1 MILWLLLAA
10 MTAGALALL
19 LMPLLRKGAA
29 AESRA
34 AYDLTV
40 YRDQLAEIE
49 RDLERGLL
57 GPEEAVAARTEI
69 ERRMLAAADDPG
81 ERAKDAKE
89 RGGDRAITAAVIAA
103 ALPLGAFVLYLNLG
117 SPELP
122 GQPFAERQAER
133 SQAVDDPAVQTR
145 VAELAE
151 HLRQNPEDLE
161 AWLALAESYIALER
175 YDSAANAYRHA
186 ILLAQGRP
194 DLFSVYGE
202 SLVLANDGQVTGEAR
217 TAFGQALAA
226 APGEPRARYY
236 LALAEAQAGN
246 PRAALQMWVDL
257 AADSPPD
264 APWLPIL
271 DQRIGATA
279 EELGLEAASIMPTP
293 QAGRGPSPEDMA
305 AAEQM
310 SPEDQADM
318 IRSMVERLAARLEAE
333 PDDPDGWLMLARS
346 YQVLGEPEQAR
357 RAFDRAAGL
366 AANGPAALK
375 AHIQQAGRE
384 LGFDLPQ

>member
-1 MILWLLLAA
+1 M
-10 MTAGALALL
+10 
-19 LMPLLRKGAA
+19 
-29 AESRA
+29 
-34 AYDLTV
+34 
-40 YRDQLAEIE
+40 
-49 RDLERGLL
+49 
-57 GPEEAVAARTEI
+57 AARTEI
-69 ERRMLAAADDPG
+69 ERRMLAAADGQG

-103 ALPLGAFVLYLNLG
+103 ALPLGAFVIYLNLG

-133 SQAVDDPAVQTR
+133 SQAVDDPALQTL

-246 PRAALQMWVDL
+246 PRAALQM
-257 AADSPPD
+257 
-264 APWLPIL
+264 
-271 DQRIGATA
+271 
-279 EELGLEAASIMPTP
+279 
-293 QAGRGPSPEDMA
+293 
-305 AAEQM
+305 
-310 SPEDQADM
+310 
-318 IRSMVERLAARLEAE
+318 
-333 PDDPDGWLMLARS
+333 
-346 YQVLGEPEQAR
+346 
-357 RAFDRAAGL
+357 
-366 AANGPAALK
+366 
-375 AHIQQAGRE
+375 
-384 LGFDLPQ
+384 

>member
-1 MILWLLLAA
+1 MILWLLLAT

-34 AYDLTV
+34 AYDLAV

-69 ERRMLAAADDPG
+69 ERRMLAAADGQG
-81 ERAKDAKE
+81 ERPKE

-122 GQPFAERQAER
+122 GRPFAERQAER
-133 SQAVDDPAVQTR
+133 SQAVDDPAVQTQ
-145 VAELAE
+145 VAELVE
-151 HLRQNPEDLE
+151 HLRQDPEDLE
-161 AWLALAESYIALER
+161 AWLALAESYMVLER
-175 YDSAANAYRHA
+175 HGSAANAYRHA

-194 DLFSVYGE
+194 DVFSAYGE
-202 SLVLANDGQVTGEAR
+202 SLVHANDGQVTSEAR

-226 APGEPRARYY
+226 APDEPRARYY

-246 PRAALQMWVDL
+246 QRTALQMWVDL

-271 DQRIGATA
+271 DQHIGAIA
-279 EELGLEAASIMPTP
+279 EELGIEAASIAPAP
-293 QAGRGPSPEDMA
+293 RVGRGPSPEDMA
-305 AAEQM
+305 ALEQM

-318 IRSMVERLAARLEAE
+318 IRTMVERLAAQLEAE

-346 YQVLGEPEQAR
+346 YQVLGDPGQAR
-357 RAFDRAAGL
+357 HAFDRAARL
-366 AANGPAALK
+366 AANGPPALK
-375 AHIQQAGRE
+375 ARIQQAGRE

>member
-34 AYDLTV
+34 AYDLAV

-69 ERRMLAAADDPG
+69 ERRMLAAADGPG
-81 ERAKDAKE
+81 ERPKE

-122 GQPFAERQAER
+122 GRPFAERQAER
-133 SQAVDDPAVQTR
+133 TQAGDDPAAQTL

-161 AWLALAESYIALER
+161 VWLALAESYMALER

-186 ILLAQGRP
+186 VLLAQGRP
-194 DLFSVYGE
+194 DVFSAYGE
-202 SLVLANDGQVTGEAR
+202 SLVHANDGQVTGEAR

-246 PRAALQMWVDL
+246 RRAALQMWVDL

-271 DQRIGATA
+271 DQHIGAIA
-279 EELGLEAASIMPTP
+279 EELGIEAASIAPTP
-293 QAGRGPSPEDMA
+293 RVGRGPSPEDMA
-305 AAEQM
+305 ALEQM

-318 IRSMVERLAARLEAE
+318 IRTMVERLAARLEAE

-346 YQVLGEPEQAR
+346 YQVLGAPEQAR
-357 RAFDRAAGL
+357 HAFDRAARL
-366 AANGPAALK
+366 AANGPPALK
-375 AHIQQAGRE
+375 ARIQQAGRE

>member
-29 AESRA
+29 AESRS
-34 AYDLTV
+34 AYDLAV

-69 ERRMLAAADDPG
+69 ERRMLAAADSQG
-81 ERAKDAKE
+81 ERPKE

-122 GQPFAERQAER
+122 GRPFAERQVER
-133 SQAVDDPAVQTR
+133 SQTVDDPAVQTQ
-145 VAELAE
+145 VAELVE
-151 HLRQNPEDLE
+151 HLRQDPEDLE
-161 AWLALAESYIALER
+161 AWLALAESYMVLDR
-175 YDSAANAYRHA
+175 HGSAANAYRHA

-194 DLFSVYGE
+194 DVFSAYGE
-202 SLVLANDGQVTGEAR
+202 SLVHANDGQVTSEAR

-226 APGEPRARYY
+226 APDEPRARYY

-246 PRAALQMWVDL
+246 QRTALQMWVDL

-271 DQRIGATA
+271 DQHIGAIA
-279 EELGLEAASIMPTP
+279 EELGIEAASIAPVP
-293 QAGRGPSPEDMA
+293 RVGRGPSPEDMA
-305 AAEQM
+305 ALEQM

-318 IRSMVERLAARLEAE
+318 IRTMVERLAAQLEAK

-346 YQVLGEPEQAR
+346 YQVLGDPEQAR
-357 RAFDRAAGL
+357 HAFDRAAQL
-366 AANGPAALK
+366 AANGPPALK
-375 AHIQQAGRE
+375 ARIQQAGRE

>member
-69 ERRMLAAADDPG
+69 ERRMLAAADGQG

-264 APWLPIL
+264 APWLLIL

-279 EELGLEAASIMPTP
+279 EELGLEAASIAPTP
-293 QAGRGPSPEDMA
+293 RAVQGPSPEDMA
-305 AAEQM
+305 TAEQM

-366 AANGPAALK
+366 AANGPPALK
-375 AHIQQAGRE
+375 ARIQQAGRE